1 MLQWLIS
8 GLAVVLALLA
18 LGRCR
23 ILGLRLARV
32 MKLYWELR
40 YEQDRLRA
48 RLERL
53 EPAHPEKAADEAP
66 APGAPATFVPL
77 STLRR

>member
-18 LGRCR
+18 WGWCR

-32 MKLYWELR
+32 TKAYWELR
-40 YEQDRLRA
+40 YEQDQLRA
-48 RLERL
+48 RLARL
-53 EPAHPEKAADEAP
+53 EPAHQDKAGEASGP
-66 APGAPATFVPL
+66 AAPATFVPL
-77 STLRR
+77 SALRR